1 MPQDGGMVKDWAARS
16 GLISR
21 QHGLA
26 RSILH
31 AALYGSHDRVGF
43 FPYFFPRLSDVSLRR
58 IRLSNAKAQREP
70 VIQPRVRQVKI
81 AATVQRVHESL
92 IVVVPRLQP
101 EANQIQR
108 DGRRQ
113 LKSCVLR
120 NPLCEFL

>member
-1 MPQDGGMVKDWAARS
+1 MPQDGGMVKDCAARS

-81 AATVQRVHESL
+81 ATAVQAVHE
-92 IVVVPRLQP
+92 RLVRLVSIFQA
-101 EANQIQR
+101 EA
-108 DGRRQ
+108 D
-113 LKSCVLR
+113 
-120 NPLCEFL
+120 